1 MHKVCSMGLH
11 PYNKFMPSRIY
22 LINLGSHSFY
32 LTALFLQKDIVAN
45 EYVQQSSANAYSDYD
60 DNNNWN

>member
-11 PYNKFMPSRIY
+11 PCNEYMPSRIY
-22 LINLGSHSFY
+22 LDNISTHSLY
-32 LTALFLQKDIVAN
+32 SPALFVQKDIVAN

>member
-1 MHKVCSMGLH
+1 MHKVYSMGLH
-11 PYNKFMPSRIY
+11 PYNESMSSRIN

-32 LTALFLQKDIVAN
+32 SPALFLQKDIVAN
-45 EYVQQSSANAYSDYD
+45 DYVQQSSANAYSDYD

>member
-11 PYNKFMPSRIY
+11 PYNEFMPSRIY
-22 LINLGSHSFY
+22 LANICTHSLY
-32 LTALFLQKDIVAN
+32 STALFVQKDIDAN